1 MLSVYMKVVAAGNPT
16 PLTDLGITTVH
27 ASPPAHITQV
37 QVNMAKSVTIGHL
50 VCSSKEARDKV
61 IQAFSTIAQYSKENE
76 AGVSQYAITVPV
88 EDDEKSIYMIEE

>member
-1 MLSVYMKVVAAGNPT
+1 MKVVAAGKSI
-16 PLTDLGITTVH
+16 PLTDLGINTVH
-27 ASPPAHITQV
+27 APPPTYITQV

-61 IQAFSTIAQYSKENE
+61 IQAFGKIAQYSKENE

-88 EDDEKSIYMIEE
+88 EGDEKSIYMIEE